1 MSYPNYYKKYSYD
14 KYGEYVKG
22 SFHWIDE
29 NNFEGENEYGKIKI
43 NVSKMNTIY
52 DEQENMYENNR
63 YET

>member
-1 MSYPNYYKKYSYD
+1 M
-14 KYGEYVKG
+14 KG